1 MYVITSYVLE
11 SEGSSSDGILYS
23 LLLPTEGNMFLR
35 ICSDNKFMS
44 LMAHREKY
52 NHVSALQGDTTFL
65 TH

>member
-1 MYVITSYVLE
+1 
-11 SEGSSSDGILYS
+11 LYS